1 MSVDNGVQNKEE
13 VNKEEI
19 EFPQTWEALVE
30 QNPILAGLP
39 KPMPAELFSFDVAA
53 RFEQAR
59 TGMYV
64 AFNESTRNE
73 DDAHAAA
80 MVRARID
87 ALRGMLAWLK
97 TITDDEGKVDEFTQ
111 GMDIN
116 TLFLTLLVVI
126 KFYEDQLGK
135 SVRSKS
141 SSTPTRSN

>member
-1 MSVDNGVQNKEE
+1 MSVDNGVQNEE
-13 VNKEEI
+13 VEEEEV

-30 QNPILAGLP
+30 QDPILAGLP
-39 KPMPAELFSFDVAA
+39 KLMPAESFSFDVAA
-53 RFEQAR
+53 RFEEAR
-59 TGMYV
+59 TRMYV

-73 DDAHAAA
+73 DDEHAAV

-87 ALRGMLAWLK
+87 ALRGMIAWVK
-97 TITDDEGKVDEFTQ
+97 TITDDEAKVDEFTQ

-141 SSTPTRSN
+141 SSTGTR

>member
-1 MSVDNGVQNKEE
+1 MSVDNGVQNEE
-13 VNKEEI
+13 VEEEEV

-30 QNPILAGLP
+30 QDPILAGLP
-39 KPMPAELFSFDVAA
+39 KLMPAESFSFDVAA
-53 RFEQAR
+53 RFEEAR
-59 TGMYV
+59 TRMYV

-73 DDAHAAA
+73 DDEHAAV

-87 ALRGMLAWLK
+87 ALRGMIAWVK
-97 TITDDEGKVDEFTQ
+97 TITDDEAKVDEFTQ

-135 SVRSKS
+135 SVRSKT
-141 SSTPTRSN
+141 SSTSIR